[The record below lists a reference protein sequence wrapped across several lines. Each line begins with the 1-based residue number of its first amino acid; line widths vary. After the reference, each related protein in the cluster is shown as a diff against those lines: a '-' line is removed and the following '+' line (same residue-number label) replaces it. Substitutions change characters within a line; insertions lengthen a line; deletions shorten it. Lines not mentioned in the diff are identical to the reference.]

1 MYKAVGFLCIL
12 VGCAGWGHSLA
23 GQEKERVRHLRALVR
38 ILGQMRSEIS
48 YGKHT
53 MPEICLLLSELNDEY
68 YSIYFGRIYERTDGE
83 SGTGFPKV
91 WEEELEKCL
100 GPLPLR
106 EDERKAMSELAK
118 NLRFREE
125 NGQAG
130 RVGQVEVFLEGRL
143 RQAEET
149 LENRSKMIHSVSI
162 LTGLLLAIMLL

>member
-1 MYKAVGFLCIL
+1 M
-12 VGCAGWGHSLA
+12 
-23 GQEKERVRHLRALVR
+23 RHLRALVR

-68 YSIYFGRIYERTDGE
+68 YSIYFGRIYERTAGE

-118 NLRFREE
+118 
-125 NGQAG
+125 
-130 RVGQVEVFLEGRL
+130 
-143 RQAEET
+143 T
-149 LENRSKMIHSVSI
+149 SVSGRRMDRRGV
-162 LTGLLLAIMLL
+162 LDRWKFFWREDSGRQRKL

>member
-1 MYKAVGFLCIL
+1 
-12 VGCAGWGHSLA
+12 
-23 GQEKERVRHLRALVR
+23 
-38 ILGQMRSEIS
+38 
-48 YGKHT
+48 
-53 MPEICLLLSELNDEY
+53 
-68 YSIYFGRIYERTDGE
+68 
-83 SGTGFPKV
+83 
-91 WEEELEKCL
+91 
-100 GPLPLR
+100 
-106 EDERKAMSELAK
+106 MSELAK

>member
-1 MYKAVGFLCIL
+1 MHSCRLCRM
-12 VGCAGWGHSLA
+12 GAQSGGAG
-23 GQEKERVRHLRALVR
+23 E
-38 ILGQMRSEIS
+38 
-48 YGKHT
+48 GKGEAFEGAC
-53 MPEICLLLSELNDEY
+53 P
-68 YSIYFGRIYERTDGE
+68 YFGRIYERTAGE